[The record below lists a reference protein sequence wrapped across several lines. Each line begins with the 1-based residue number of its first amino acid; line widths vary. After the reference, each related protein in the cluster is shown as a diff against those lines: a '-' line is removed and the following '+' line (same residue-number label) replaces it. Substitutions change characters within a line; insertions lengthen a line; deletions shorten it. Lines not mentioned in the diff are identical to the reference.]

1 MNLEQNYCF
10 QVFGIFAEKL
20 SSLYFCLVDH
30 WVETVEIW
38 TQVAAQLCKMRKKNP
53 LKICKT
59 NNKISL
65 LSNERYS
72 ILYCFQI

>member
-1 MNLEQNYCF
+1 MDLEQNYCF

-38 TQVAAQLCKMRKKNP
+38 TQVAAQLCKMRKK
-53 LKICKT
+53 
-59 NNKISL
+59 S
-65 LSNERYS
+65 S
-72 ILYCFQI
+72 